1 MYEYPGGPYS
11 CLLFVMPANMAMNIL
26 GMPVHVDYYTVH
38 DPVKGTVDWAPH
50 YKSPKGDV
58 QVGPVPRGDKVLKAA
73 QMQQVQSTSVLI
85 QMLLAAAVCFGAIY
99 LWKEHLIPE
108 FAKNGY
114 STNLTKLY
122 SGLYF
127 LGVAGAHF
135 YGLELIL
142 NEILDDEASETSY
155 HRSAMVEKS

>member
-1 MYEYPGGPYS
+1 MFTPCESKLKPLFFQIDGAWVEARAEDYMYEYPGGPYS
-11 CLLFVMPANMAMNIL
+11 CLLFIMPANMAMNIL
-26 GMPVHVDYYTVH
+26 GMPAHVDYYTVH

-73 QMQQVQSTSVLI
+73 MMQQVQSTSVLI

-99 LWKEHLIPE
+99 LWKEYLIPE

-114 STNLTKLY
+114 ST
-122 SGLYF
+122 
-127 LGVAGAHF
+127 
-135 YGLELIL
+135 
-142 NEILDDEASETSY
+142 
-155 HRSAMVEKS
+155 

>member
-1 MYEYPGGPYS
+1 
-11 CLLFVMPANMAMNIL
+11 
-26 GMPVHVDYYTVH
+26 
-38 DPVKGTVDWAPH
+38 
-50 YKSPKGDV
+50 
-58 QVGPVPRGDKVLKAA
+58 
-73 QMQQVQSTSVLI
+73 
-85 QMLLAAAVCFGAIY
+85 MLLAAAVCFGAIY

-155 HRSAMVEKS
+155 HRSAMVEKSQTNLLGNDRMMLLASLAALAIVARAYYSKQAATGSKSKKNVSEKSLEEEINERLG

>member
-1 MYEYPGGPYS
+1 M
-11 CLLFVMPANMAMNIL
+11 
-26 GMPVHVDYYTVH
+26 
-38 DPVKGTVDWAPH
+38 
-50 YKSPKGDV
+50 
-58 QVGPVPRGDKVLKAA
+58 GPVPRGDKVLKAA
-73 QMQQVQSTSVLI
+73 QMQEVQSTSVLI